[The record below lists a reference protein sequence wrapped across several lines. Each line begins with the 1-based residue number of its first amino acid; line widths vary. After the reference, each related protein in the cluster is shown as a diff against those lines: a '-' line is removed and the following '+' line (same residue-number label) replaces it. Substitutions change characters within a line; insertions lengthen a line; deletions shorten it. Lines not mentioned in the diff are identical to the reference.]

1 MAIRIFVTRSC
12 DRQARRSAV
21 SDQLLLE
28 AILRAEEGLVDAKL
42 GRLLIKQRIARQGQ
56 GRSGGYRTII
66 IYRRG
71 DLAVFLSVF
80 AKSEQDN
87 VSPKEL
93 LELQQIAEAFS
104 VLSPTEINQFVAE
117 GKWRPL
123 NVFH

>member
-1 MAIRIFVTRSC
+1 MTRSC